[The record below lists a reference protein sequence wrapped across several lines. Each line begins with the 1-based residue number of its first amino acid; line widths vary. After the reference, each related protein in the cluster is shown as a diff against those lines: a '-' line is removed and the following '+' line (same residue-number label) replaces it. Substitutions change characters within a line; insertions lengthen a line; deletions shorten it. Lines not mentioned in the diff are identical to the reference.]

1 MEDDPKSYTPKKP
14 GRLFFVGWVV
24 AIVVLFGLTM
34 TLRANTNSR
43 INRQRGELDHQIAIG
58 PRVLVAP
65 VTHSPRSRTIEIPAT
80 IHGYIETPVYAK
92 IAGYLKTIR
101 VDKGDR
107 VAAGQVIAILD
118 TPELDQ
124 QVANARAGYGMALL
138 TDQRN
143 NVLRRDGAVAPQVAD
158 ESHAAMKEA
167 KATLDQ
173 LAAMQAYKVI
183 HAPFAGII
191 TARYVDQ
198 GALIPQVTSPSAA
211 STPIVAMATLTPLR
225 VYASA
230 PQSVAPF
237 IRNGDAATITVTEYP
252 KRTFKGV
259 VARHP
264 EALTSDTRT
273 MLVEIDL
280 SNEDRA
286 LYPGM
291 YAKLVLD
298 VATPAGVPMVPD
310 DALVFRDGKP
320 YVPVVRGGHLRLAAV
335 TLGYDNGV
343 NVEITEGVSDQD
355 MVALNVGQAASD
367 GEPVQP
373 VTAQQLQ

>member
-1 MEDDPKSYTPKKP
+1 
-14 GRLFFVGWVV
+14 
-24 AIVVLFGLTM
+24 
-34 TLRANTNSR
+34 
-43 INRQRGELDHQIAIG
+43 
-58 PRVLVAP
+58 
-65 VTHSPRSRTIEIPAT
+65 
-80 IHGYIETPVYAK
+80 
-92 IAGYLKTIR
+92 
-101 VDKGDR
+101 

-124 QVANARAGYGMALL
+124 QVVNARASYGMARL

-143 NVLRRDGAVAPQVAD
+143 NVLRRDGAVAQQVAD
-158 ESHAAMKEA
+158 EARASMVEA

-173 LAAMQAYKVI
+173 LAAMQAYKTI
-183 HAPFAGII
+183 RAPFAGII

-198 GALIPQVTSPSAA
+198 GALVPQVTTPSAA
-211 STPIVAMATLTPLR
+211 STPIVAMATISPLR
-225 VYASA
+225 VYAAA

-252 KRTFKGV
+252 QRAFKGV

-273 MLVEIDL
+273 MLVEVDL

-310 DALVFRDGKP
+310 DALVFRGGKP

>member
-1 MEDDPKSYTPKKP
+1 MEEDPKSYTPEKP
-14 GRLFFVGWVV
+14 GRLFFFGWLV
-24 AIVVLFGLTM
+24 AVLVLLGLTAG
-34 TLRANTNSR
+34 LVRARSVR
-43 INRQRGELDHQIAIG
+43 INRQTDELNHQIEIG

-65 VTHSPRSRTIEIPAT
+65 VIHAPRTRMIEIPAT
-80 IHGYIETPVYAK
+80 IHGYVETPVYAK

-124 QVANARAGYGMALL
+124 QVANAQAGYGMARL
-138 TDQRN
+138 TYQRDE
-143 NVLRRDGAVAPQVAD
+143 VLRRDDAVAQQVAD
-158 ESHAAMKEA
+158 EARASMVEA

-173 LAAMQAYKVI
+173 LAAMQAYKTI
-183 HAPFAGII
+183 RAPFTGII

-198 GALIPQVTSPSAA
+198 GALVPQVTSPSAA
-211 STPIVAMATLTPLR
+211 STPIVAMATLSPLR
-225 VYASA
+225 VYAAA

-252 KRTFKGV
+252 QRTFKGA

-273 MLVEIDL
+273 MLVEVDL
-280 SNEDRA
+280 TNEDRA

-310 DALVFRDGKP
+310 DALVFRGGKP
-320 YVPVVRGGHLRLAAV
+320 YVPVVRGGHLRLVAV

>member
-14 GRLFFVGWVV
+14 GRLFFVGWLV
-24 AIVVLFGLTM
+24 AIVVLLVLTVGLV
-34 TLRANTNSR
+34 RARSVR
-43 INRQRGELDHQIAIG
+43 INRQQDDLEHQIAIG

-65 VTHSPRSRTIEIPAT
+65 VTHAPRSRTIEIPAT
-80 IHGYIETPVYAK
+80 IHGYVETPLYAK

-118 TPELDQ
+118 TPELDH
-124 QVANARAGYGMALL
+124 QVANAQASYGMARL
-138 TDQRN
+138 TYQRDE
-143 NVLRRDGAVAPQVAD
+143 VLRRDDAVAQQVAD
-158 ESHAAMKEA
+158 EARASMVEA
-167 KATLDQ
+167 KATLNQ
-173 LAAMQAYKVI
+173 LTAMQAYKVI
-183 HAPFAGII
+183 RAPFTGII

-198 GALIPQVTSPSAA
+198 GALVPQVTSPSAA
-211 STPIVAMATLTPLR
+211 STPIVAMATISPLR
-225 VYASA
+225 VYAAA

-237 IRNGDAATITVTEYP
+237 IHNGDAATITVTEYP
-252 KRTFKGV
+252 QRIFKGV

-273 MLVEIDL
+273 MLVEVDL
-280 SNEDRA
+280 TNEDRV

-291 YAKLVLD
+291 YAKLVLN

-310 DALVFRDGKP
+310 DALVFRGGKP

-373 VTAQQLQ
+373 VTARQLQ

>member
-1 MEDDPKSYTPKKP
+1 MEEDPKSYTPEKP
-14 GRLFFVGWVV
+14 GRLFFFGWLV
-24 AIVVLFGLTM
+24 AVLVLLGLTAG
-34 TLRANTNSR
+34 LVRARSVR
-43 INRQRGELDHQIAIG
+43 INRQTDELNHQIEIG

-65 VTHSPRSRTIEIPAT
+65 VIHAPRTRMIEIPAT

-124 QVANARAGYGMALL
+124 QVANAHASYGMARL
-138 TDQRN
+138 TYQRDE
-143 NVLRRDGAVAPQVAD
+143 VLRRDDAVAQQVAD
-158 ESHAAMKEA
+158 EARASMVEA
-167 KATLDQ
+167 KATVDQ
-173 LAAMQAYKVI
+173 LAAMQAYKTI
-183 HAPFAGII
+183 RAPFTGII

-198 GALIPQVTSPSAA
+198 GALVPQVTSPSAA
-211 STPIVAMATLTPLR
+211 STPIVAMATLSPLR
-225 VYASA
+225 VYAAA

-252 KRTFKGV
+252 QRTFKGA

-273 MLVEIDL
+273 MLVEVDL
-280 SNEDRA
+280 TNEDRA

-310 DALVFRDGKP
+310 DALVFRGGKP
-320 YVPVVRGGHLRLAAV
+320 YVPVVRGGHLRLVAV

>member
-14 GRLFFVGWVV
+14 GRLFFAGWIV
-24 AIVVLFGLTM
+24 AIVVLVGLTYG
-34 TLRANTNSR
+34 LVLARSVR
-43 INRQRGELDHQIAIG
+43 INRQRGELEHQIAIG

-65 VTHSPRSRTIEIPAT
+65 VLHAPRSRTIEIPAT
-80 IHGYIETPVYAK
+80 IHGYVETPVYAK
-92 IAGYLKTIR
+92 IAGYLNTIR

-124 QVANARAGYGMALL
+124 QVANAQASYGMARL
-138 TDQRN
+138 TYQRDE
-143 NVLRRDGAVAPQVAD
+143 VLRRDDAVAQQVAD
-158 ESHAAMKEA
+158 EARASMVEA

-173 LAAMQAYKVI
+173 LAAMQANKTI
-183 HAPFAGII
+183 RAPFTGII

-198 GALIPQVTSPSAA
+198 GALVPQVTSPSAA
-211 STPIVAMATLTPLR
+211 STPIVAMATLSPLR
-225 VYASA
+225 VYAAA

-237 IRNGDAATITVTEYP
+237 IRNGDTATITVTEYP
-252 KRTFKGV
+252 KRTFKGA
-259 VARHP
+259 VAHHP

-273 MLVEIDL
+273 MLVEVDL